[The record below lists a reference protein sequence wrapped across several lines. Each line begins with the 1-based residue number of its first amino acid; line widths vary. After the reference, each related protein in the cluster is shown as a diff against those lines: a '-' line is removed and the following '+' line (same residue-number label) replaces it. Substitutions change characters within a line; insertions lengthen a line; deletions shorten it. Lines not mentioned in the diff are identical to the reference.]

1 MIEEQSE
8 NRRRYSLHGQ
18 VRQTT
23 EACQIWAN
31 SCKASPADGRSR
43 PLARDFSVRRKCAPR
58 PPVQDQAFCRW
69 PHSVGPCRAL
79 RDWGQPRN
87 FSRRRSSEIFIPVD
101 VEDSRF
107 HGFFRRTESVML
119 CTTCEK
125 SGLEWRTPQRSTTAV
140 NFSGVSASTSLAANS
155 SMSFSSIRNM
165 KFG

>member
-31 SCKASPADGRSR
+31 SCKASPADDRSR

-69 PHSVGPCRAL
+69 LTP
-79 RDWGQPRN
+79 WGRGVSREI
-87 FSRRRSSEIFIPVD
+87 SRRRSSEIFIPVD

-107 HGFFRRTESVML
+107 HAFFRRTEFVML